1 MLQNQFLL
9 DNELVDGNL
18 LMVITVQTSS
28 LPRVL
33 IFHFRSRPLIP
44 SSSDHSHHSN
54 STPKSVPDPPPST
67 AVNVWTYQCKMLH
80 ITNVICEK
88 PVEIIV
94 IMMMTSQNSLLTSW
108 YNYLLPI
115 VSDVRNK
122 VFSQGLEKQIHLSN
136 NQDFSCNQKYV

>member
-1 MLQNQFLL
+1 
-9 DNELVDGNL
+9 
-18 LMVITVQTSS
+18 MVITVQTSS

-54 STPKSVPDPPPST
+54 STHKSVPDPPPST

-80 ITNVICEK
+80 LTNVICEK
-88 PVEIIV
+88 PVKIKV